1 MSKAKLHITILMALV
16 MIISFA
22 GSAFAKDNVRIID
35 GNKAHKGKKAP
46 RFIIN
51 TMDGEEFK
59 LHDYLG
65 KKAIVMSFWATYC
78 EPCLEE
84 LPYLQ
89 KFYEKHSD
97 CAEVIAITVDPRRQK
112 KLIENNVKE
121 MGLKFT
127 IAHDYENK
135 LRKKIYQSKHI
146 PLLIVINKEGKI
158 VLIQNGVG
166 HPEKL
171 IAELEELLGDD
182 LNCESEETEET
193 EEIEESAAKEKE
205 CGKKQCCKSAG

>member
-1 MSKAKLHITILMALV
+1 MSKAKLHLTILMALV

-22 GSAFAKDNVRIID
+22 CTAFAKDNVKIID

-46 RFIIN
+46 RFIIT
-51 TMDGEEFK
+51 TMNNEEFK
-59 LHDYLG
+59 LYDYLG
-65 KKAIVMSFWATYC
+65 KKAIIMSFWATYC

-97 CAEVIAITVDPRRQK
+97 CVEIIAITIDPKRQR

-127 IAHDYENK
+127 IAHDYKNK

-146 PLLIVINKEGKI
+146 PLMIVINKEGKI
-158 VLIQNGVG
+158 VLIQNGTG
-166 HPEKL
+166 HPDKL
-171 IAELEELLGDD
+171 IAELDELLGDD
-182 LNCESEETEET
+182 LNCKPDEPDEPAEDEDESEDDD
-193 EEIEESAAKEKE
+193 
-205 CGKKQCCKSAG
+205 

>member
-1 MSKAKLHITILMALV
+1 MHNFLETFRRIYMSKAKLHLTILMALV

-22 GSAFAKDNVRIID
+22 CTAFAKDNVKIID

-46 RFIIN
+46 RFIIT
-51 TMDGEEFK
+51 TMNNEEFK
-59 LHDYLG
+59 LYDYLG
-65 KKAIVMSFWATYC
+65 KKAIIMSFWATYC

-97 CAEVIAITVDPRRQK
+97 CVEIIAITIDPKRQR

-127 IAHDYENK
+127 IAHDYKNK

-146 PLLIVINKEGKI
+146 PLMIVINKEGKI
-158 VLIQNGVG
+158 VLIQNGTG
-166 HPEKL
+166 HPDKL
-171 IAELEELLGDD
+171 IAELDELLGDD
-182 LNCESEETEET
+182 LNCKPDEPAEDEDESEDDD
-193 EEIEESAAKEKE
+193 
-205 CGKKQCCKSAG
+205 

>member
-1 MSKAKLHITILMALV
+1 MSKAKLHLTILMALV

-22 GSAFAKDNVRIID
+22 GSAFAKGNVRIID
-35 GNKAHKGKKAP
+35 GNKAHKGQKAP
-46 RFIIN
+46 RFIIT
-51 TMDGEEFK
+51 TMDNEEFK

-65 KKAIVMSFWATYC
+65 KKAIIMSFWATYC

-97 CAEVIAITVDPRRQK
+97 CVEVIAITIDPKRQR

-135 LRKKIYQSKHI
+135 LRKKIYRSKHI

-171 IAELEELLGDD
+171 IGELKELLGDD
-182 LNCESEETEET
+182 LNCEADEPDEPAEDEDESEDD
-193 EEIEESAAKEKE
+193 
-205 CGKKQCCKSAG
+205 G

>member
-1 MSKAKLHITILMALV
+1 MSKAKLHLTILMALV

-22 GSAFAKDNVRIID
+22 CTAFAKDNVKIID

-46 RFIIN
+46 RFIIT
-51 TMDGEEFK
+51 TMNNEEFK
-59 LHDYLG
+59 LYDYLG
-65 KKAIVMSFWATYC
+65 KKAIIMSFWATYC

-97 CAEVIAITVDPRRQK
+97 CVEIIAITIDPKRQR

-127 IAHDYENK
+127 IAHDYKNK

-146 PLLIVINKEGKI
+146 PLMIVINKEGKI
-158 VLIQNGVG
+158 VLIQNGTG
-166 HPEKL
+166 HPDKL
-171 IAELEELLGDD
+171 IAELDELLGDD
-182 LNCESEETEET
+182 LNCKPDEPAEDEDESEDDD
-193 EEIEESAAKEKE
+193 
-205 CGKKQCCKSAG
+205 